1 MTVPGLGGQQPP
13 PQNAAPSAQ
22 LVPGVQPGTT
32 QVFTQIRAGNTIIN
46 ASGVFTY
53 SGTPAAG
60 NLVTSQAPSSTT
72 EDPFGNQVLGGGVG
86 SYGAGFASVLIGGAS
101 AFYTGSLAG
110 GWTLQGELEADS
122 SGDLIS
128 SFLGQLSLSGDLTA
142 NDVTAS
148 TINGSADTGTAL
160 PAGVPTGGPTTGTF
174 STHAHDFDGHTHPI

>member
-1 MTVPGLGGQQPP
+1 
-13 PQNAAPSAQ
+13 
-22 LVPGVQPGTT
+22 
-32 QVFTQIRAGNTIIN
+32 
-46 ASGVFTY
+46 
-53 SGTPAAG
+53 
-60 NLVTSQAPSSTT
+60 
-72 EDPFGNQVLGGGVG
+72 
-86 SYGAGFASVLIGGAS
+86 
-101 AFYTGSLAG
+101 
-110 GWTLQGELEADS
+110 LQGELEADS